1 MEATGMEAVVT
12 SITTT
17 LSASNLWGIVGNV
30 IPILGIVILFALGF
44 GLVMRLVNRLKRH
57 Q

>member
-17 LSASNLWGIVGNV
+17 LSATNLWGIVGNV
-30 IPILGIVILFALGF
+30 VPILGIVILFALGF
-44 GLVMRLVNRLKRH
+44 GLVMRLVNRLKAH
-57 Q
+57 K

>member
-17 LSASNLWGIVGNV
+17 LSAANLWGIVGNV
-30 IPILGIVILFALGF
+30 VPILGIVILFALGF
-44 GLVMRLVNRLKRH
+44 GLVMRLVNRLKAH
-57 Q
+57 K